1 MADDDEV
8 TPRPA
13 PRKAQVALAGM
24 MTVFGDML
32 EGRAHRKDEIPY
44 EVDADGEPEDD
55 PFELYLNPDIPAA
68 SLAVVRPGRLRP

>member
-1 MADDDEV
+1 
-8 TPRPA
+8 
-13 PRKAQVALAGM
+13 

-32 EGRAHRKDEIPY
+32 EGRAHRRDEIPY